1 MALSLHGLQGVV
13 IRYLN
18 FSRSV
23 AAVAPVPAR
32 AGGLRVIQGGA
43 AGLVLA
49 VVLATLGTAT
59 DSVWASF
66 PGRNG
71 EIVYSWVGPS
81 AYRAG
86 PVATSIRV
94 VDPRS
99 RRVRVLRDCPLEGEF
114 LLNCTVGGPR
124 YSPDG
129 RRIAFPNVRI
139 VGNPVE
145 DWQYFPGFGTMAP
158 DGSGFEEHATQNASP
173 SLFWMSYTGLA
184 WSPAGDQLL
193 LERALA
199 LPDNSEHAIF
209 LASLDGI
216 ELSQVTP
223 QGTSAPDWAATGE
236 IAFTRRRTSPSCY
249 PACSDIWLMRLG
261 ATPRRLTFRGG
272 HGPSWSPH
280 GTKLAFLRLDLDRAR
295 RGVYRDDIYI
305 VGRDSHGLGRL
316 TRRGGASPA
325 WSPDGKWI
333 AFVRHGDIYVV
344 RSTGGR
350 LRRVVNAPPQTSYG
364 WTDESAASPDWQALP
379 RR

>member
-1 MALSLHGLQGVV
+1 LHRRQGGV

-18 FSRSV
+18 RTRSF
-23 AAVAPVPAR
+23 AAVALASAVR
-32 AGGLRVIQGGA
+32 ACGLRAVQGGA
-43 AGLVLA
+43 AGLVLV
-49 VVLATLGTAT
+49 VVLVTLGTAA

-66 PGRNG
+66 PGKNG
-71 EIVYSWVGPS
+71 QIVYNWVGPS

-99 RRVRVLRDCPLEGEF
+99 RRVRVLRDCPLRDGF
-114 LLNCTVGGPR
+114 TDCTVGEPR
-124 YSPDG
+124 FSPDG
-129 RRIAFPNVRI
+129 RRIAFPNIRI
-139 VGNPVE
+139 AGNPIE
-145 DWQYFPGFGTMAP
+145 GWQYFPGFATMAA
-158 DGSGFEEHATQNASP
+158 DGTGFEEHATGNASP
-173 SLFWMSYTGLA
+173 APPWMSYTGLA
-184 WSPAGDQLL
+184 WPPAGDRLL

-199 LPDNSEHAIF
+199 LPDTFKHAIF
-209 LASLDGI
+209 LATLDGI
-216 ELSQVTP
+216 ELSQVTSE
-223 QGTSAPDWAATGE
+223 GTSMPDWASTGE
-236 IAFTRRRTSPSCY
+236 IAFTRMRDDPSCY

-272 HGPSWSPH
+272 HSPSWSPH
-280 GTKLAFLRLDLDRAR
+280 GTKLAFARLDLNRSR
-295 RGVYRDDIYI
+295 RGVYSDDIYT
-305 VGRDSHGLGRL
+305 VGRDGRGLRRL
-316 TRRGGASPA
+316 TRRGGSNPA

-333 AFVRHGDIYVV
+333 AFIRHGDIFVV